1 MPCNTDY
8 MESTAR
14 EIHIR
19 EAAILLVYTMNRL
32 DREIPDWIHDE
43 ADDMYA
49 KDERVVA
56 ILCETLRNM
65 EEGDRDL
72 FIYADVRN
80 KLSRQLMD
88 WWEEHQDVDV
98 QRIKKEANK
107 RLKGIAMS
115 KLNDDE
121 KRILGLI

>member
-1 MPCNTDY
+1 